1 MSKVKMIFRMS
12 LFARSE
18 ELEQLHSIREF
29 AELTG
34 YEKSSVYNLINAGK
48 LRCVKIGRSNRI
60 PRSAID
66 EFLANFVKPRA
77 SAAVGLKVTR

>member
-1 MSKVKMIFRMS
+1 MS

-34 YEKSSVYNLINAGK
+34 YEKSSVYNLINDGK

-66 EFLANFVKPRA
+66 EFFANCVKPRRRATAA
-77 SAAVGLKVTR
+77 S